1 MNSILMAL
9 TMESDVIKN
18 KISELDSPLP
28 SDVQCISQIK
38 LTEGKSFEEGDLN
51 VVQLNKSFERK
62 IVNILLPITFNIYF
76 GCSKEPSH

>member
-1 MNSILMAL
+1 MAL

-51 VVQLNKSFERK
+51 VVQLNK
-62 IVNILLPITFNIYF
+62 IVNIFLPITFNIYF
-76 GCSKEPSH
+76 GCSLRWFF